1 LVRRIV
7 KTLVPYSVYQMFQFK
22 ELEAIALA
30 IQTGEIQT
38 NRYICN

>member
-1 LVRRIV
+1 M
-7 KTLVPYSVYQMFQFK
+7 KDYSEKMFQFK

-30 IQTGEIQT
+30 IQTGETQT